1 MSDIP
6 VHSRRSLTV
15 IIPNY
20 NHAHFIVRCLNSI
33 LSQSRLPD
41 EVLICDDASTDES
54 LEVLDEITRDHQIVR
69 VIRNECNLGVDQTLQ
84 RLLKEASS
92 ELVLGCAADDEIAP
106 EFIRYCMEEAEA
118 FSSFGMYMGY
128 TVVRYGDRTTGEQK
142 EKLLAPNINL
152 RLTPDEFSQV
162 PHEIRPWLTNIIS
175 ISSIIKRQYWIE
187 VLGYCGRFGPQ
198 ADVCYRALI
207 AAKHGLSIIDRPG
220 AIVYQRRGSYSAQN
234 DSMAFH
240 TRTAENYLELGR
252 FIRSPEVREY
262 FPKKLREELTK
273 SWLSE
278 AEAIICK
285 KIQRQMN
292 QTGQDYIFCFKKQMI
307 TGSFIA
313 RILAKIHS
321 LSGALSLFWIRYQMR
336 KLKRCFD

>member
-1 MSDIP
+1 MP

-20 NHAHFIVRCLNSI
+20 NHAHFLVRCLNSI

-54 LEVLDEITRDHQIVR
+54 LEVLHEIARDNQIVR
-69 VIRNECNLGVDQTLQ
+69 VIRNEYNLGVSKTIQ
-84 RLLKEASS
+84 RLLEEASGD
-92 ELVLGCAADDEIAP
+92 LALGCAVDDEIAP

-118 FSSFGMYMGY
+118 FPSHGMYMGY
-128 TVVRYGDRTTGEQK
+128 TVVKYSDRTTGEEK
-142 EKLLAPNINL
+142 EKLLAPGINL
-152 RLTPDEFSQV
+152 RLSPDVFAQV
-162 PHEIRPWLTNIIS
+162 PSEIRPWLTNIIS
-175 ISSIIKRQYWIE
+175 ISSIIQRQKWMEILE
-187 VLGYCGRFGPQ
+187 HAVRFGPQ
-198 ADVCYRALI
+198 GDVCYRALI
-207 AAKHGLSIIDRPG
+207 AAKYGLSIINRSG
-220 AIVYQRRGSYSAQN
+220 AIVHQRRGSYSAQN

-240 TRTAENYLELGR
+240 VQTAENYIELAR

-262 FPKKLREELTK
+262 FPKKLREELTNA
-273 SWLSE
+273 WLNE
-278 AEAIICK
+278 AESIICK
-285 KIQRQMN
+285 KIKRQMN

>member
-6 VHSRRSLTV
+6 VQSRRSLTV

-20 NHAHFIVRCLNSI
+20 NHAHVLLRCLNSI

-54 LEVLDEITRDHQIVR
+54 LEVLNEIARDYQIVR
-69 VIRNECNLGVDQTLQ
+69 VIRNEYNLGVYQTLQ
-84 RLLKEASS
+84 RLIKEASS
-92 ELVLGCAADDEIAP
+92 ELILGCAADDEIGP
-106 EFIRYCMEEAEA
+106 EFIRYSMEVAEA
-118 FSSFGMYMGY
+118 FPSLGMHMGY
-128 TVVRYGDRTTGEQK
+128 TIVKYSDRTTGEQK

-162 PHEIRPWLTNIIS
+162 PNEIRPWLTNIIS

-187 VLGYCGRFGPQ
+187 VLGYCDRFGPQ

-207 AAKHGLSIIDRPG
+207 AAKYGLSIIDRPG
-220 AIVYQRRGSYSAQN
+220 AIVHQQRGSYSAQN

-262 FPKKLREELTK
+262 FPKKLRDELT
-273 SWLSE
+273 SAWLKE
-278 AEAIICK
+278 AESIICK

-292 QTGQDYIFCFKKQMI
+292 QASQDYIFCFKKQMI
-307 TGSFIA
+307 TGSLIA

-336 KLKRCFD
+336 NWKRGFD